1 MFPGVSGI
9 VTKWVVEEEHRVTTG
24 DLTGDGLV
32 REQTLLDW
40 IDRARSLYLERC
52 PLLRGRAEQ
61 PGVALRL
68 GEPSG
73 ARAAGLGPR
82 PEQVIVTASAKEIH
96 PTSFTIAVRLR
107 PIGGDTDRP
116 LNVTCSV
123 HLEDVATGTALELGR
138 DIRDELIALEH
149 AAQHYN

>member
-1 MFPGVSGI
+1 MSGI
-9 VTKWVVEEEHRVTTG
+9 VTKWVVEEGHQITTD

-40 IDRARSLYLERC
+40 IGRARSQYLDRC
-52 PLLRGRAEQ
+52 PLLRERAEQ
-61 PGVALRL
+61 PGVTLRL
-68 GEPSG
+68 GEPAG
-73 ARAAGLGPR
+73 VRAAGLGR
-82 PEQVIVTASAKEIH
+82 QPEQVIVTASAKEIH

-107 PIGGDTDRP
+107 PIGGDSDRP

-123 HLEDVATGTALELGR
+123 HLDDVATGAALELGR